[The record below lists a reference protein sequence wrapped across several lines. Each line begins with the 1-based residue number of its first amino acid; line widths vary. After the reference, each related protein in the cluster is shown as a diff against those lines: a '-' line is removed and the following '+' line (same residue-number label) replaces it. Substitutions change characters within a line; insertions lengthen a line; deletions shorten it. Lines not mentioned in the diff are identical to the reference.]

1 MAKVRQLKER
11 GMEVCGLKLC
21 PGTPY
26 LASGEDN
33 GRVSI
38 WDLRMVK
45 LYTIINAHTACAK
58 VTMIS
63 ITYTHSIEKLLPCLQ
78 SASGQQSAIC
88 MTFCLR
94 AETYD
99 TGRIIRFWTRY
110 NHTPAGG
117 PIVVHFYMVTAWV
130 DPEGAWGPELPPPPE
145 KITKI

>member
-1 MAKVRQLKER
+1 MAEVRQLKER

-63 ITYTHSIEKLLPCLQ
+63 ITYTHSIEKKKFPATSLWPLPAC
-78 SASGQQSAIC
+78 QQSVI
-88 MTFCLR
+88 
-94 AETYD
+94 
-99 TGRIIRFWTRY
+99 
-110 NHTPAGG
+110 
-117 PIVVHFYMVTAWV
+117 
-130 DPEGAWGPELPPPPE
+130 
-145 KITKI
+145 

>member
-1 MAKVRQLKER
+1 MGFFFFHSGNRKGAISIMDMRTPRRTMAEVRQLKER

-63 ITYTHSIEKLLPCLQ
+63 IIYTPC
-78 SASGQQSAIC
+78 A
-88 MTFCLR
+88 
-94 AETYD
+94 
-99 TGRIIRFWTRY
+99 
-110 NHTPAGG
+110 
-117 PIVVHFYMVTAWV
+117 
-130 DPEGAWGPELPPPPE
+130 GPERGGGQEDRTPLKNH
-145 KITKI
+145 KI

>member
-1 MAKVRQLKER
+1 MAEVRQLKER

-58 VTMIS
+58 VTMQKYPIS
-63 ITYTHSIEKLLPCLQ
+63 ITYTHTIEKCTSLPPNSL
-78 SASGQQSAIC
+78 SYYRPASKAP
-88 MTFCLR
+88 FKW
-94 AETYD
+94 
-99 TGRIIRFWTRY
+99 RF
-110 NHTPAGG
+110 AGG
-117 PIVVHFYMVTAWV
+117 PIAVHFYMVT
-130 DPEGAWGPELPPPPE
+130 GL
-145 KITKI
+145 I

>member
-1 MAKVRQLKER
+1 MDMRTPRRTMAEVRQLKER

-58 VTMIS
+58 VTTIKPVLS
-63 ITYTHSIEKLLPCLQ
+63 GNSKKRQNKDLNDIWLLNEGRKYCR
-78 SASGQQSAIC
+78 
-88 MTFCLR
+88 MLR
-94 AETYD
+94 NIFD
-99 TGRIIRFWTRY
+99 L
-110 NHTPAGG
+110 H
-117 PIVVHFYMVTAWV
+117 
-130 DPEGAWGPELPPPPE
+130 
-145 KITKI
+145 